1 MAGYNRSGP
10 NFGNPEKFTNATSYN
25 SQIIEQRNDYK
36 ARATNADQEDY
47 GVASDTSLL
56 FAGFE
61 ADKIIAA
68 ASEQFLVKKVNAG
81 DNPDFTTDFNADE
94 FKSFSE
100 IKRDAIQFSRSDA
113 PDGPRIGVGPTLAT
127 QNIDDATRGTLTNNF
142 VGTNNIRKRGFGW
155 RSDDHSSTT
164 IGSYLGEKYKFNA
177 TDTTAVQVI
186 QGENIDTNVIDYSQP

>member
-1 MAGYNRSGP
+1 MAGYNRPGP

-68 ASEQFLVKKVNAG
+68 ASEQFLVKEVNAG

-94 FKSFSE
+94 FKSFSR
-100 IKRDAIQFSRSDA
+100 IKSLASSTQASDA

-127 QNIDDATRGTLTNNF
+127 QNIENAVRGSLTNSF
-142 VGTNNIRKRGFGW
+142 VGAHNIRGRGFGW
-155 RSDDHSSTT
+155 RDGDHSITT
-164 IGSYLGEKYKFNA
+164 IGSYLSNKYKFNNDDQRA
-177 TDTTAVQVI
+177 DPVT
-186 QGENIDTNVIDYSQP
+186 QGENINTNNIDYN